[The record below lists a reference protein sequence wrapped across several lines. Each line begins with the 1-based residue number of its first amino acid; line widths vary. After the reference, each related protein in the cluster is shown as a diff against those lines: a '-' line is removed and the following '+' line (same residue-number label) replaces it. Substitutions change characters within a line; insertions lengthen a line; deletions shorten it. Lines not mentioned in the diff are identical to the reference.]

1 MAIST
6 ASTWAGAAD
15 PQLSNADLLP
25 VPIEKRTWTWW
36 TYSALWM
43 GMIHN
48 VFGFTLVGG
57 LMVTGLSAI
66 QALIVVTVG
75 NIVQLV
81 VLALNGRVGSRYGI
95 PFPVWARAAYGV
107 YGANV
112 PALLRG
118 AAAIGW
124 FGVQLYLG
132 STAVNALL
140 TTAVGPWK
148 GLGATILFGLGLNLW
163 ISMVLF
169 WSINFFLIN
178 HGMETIRRFENWAGP
193 MVIVLMV
200 ALTIWSLTAAHGIGP
215 IFTSPSKYS
224 TGDFVSKAL
233 FPAVALFISAAWAT
247 MCLNIPDLTR
257 FARSN
262 REATLGTFI
271 GLPVATFLFYGMAA
285 IIVSGTQVVFGK
297 ALWNPS
303 DILLAI
309 GNPLLTIFGAILI
322 AVATLSVNIPANL
335 VSPAYDLTNLLPRF
349 FTFRRAAAVG
359 IVISFLYMP
368 WRLMQN
374 AATLFSVLGNIGA
387 VLGPA
392 TGVIMADYFI
402 VRRRLLDVPDL
413 YKVHGRYHSF
423 HGFNLVGLGSLIL
436 GAAIVLFGEFNK
448 SVSWLYDDGW
458 FVGIISGAV
467 IYLVLVYAIRA
478 VRAGLPEFEP
488 TGSAG
493 EEASAAV
500 LGAAKA

>member
-1 MAIST
+1 MAVGT
-6 ASTWAGAAD
+6 ASERAIEGD
-15 PQLSNADLLP
+15 PQLSNPDLLP
-25 VPIEKRTWTWW
+25 VPLAKRNWTWW

-48 VFGFTLVGG
+48 VFGFTLIGGMMVGG
-57 LMVTGLSAI
+57 LSAV

-75 NIVQLV
+75 NLVQLA

-107 YGANV
+107 YGSNV

-140 TTAVGPWK
+140 TTAIGPWK
-148 GLGATILFGLGLNLW
+148 GLGGTVLFGLGLNLW
-163 ISMVLF
+163 ISMILF

-193 MVIVLMV
+193 MVMLLMV
-200 ALTIWSLTAAHGIGP
+200 ILVIWAVTTAHGIGP
-215 IFTSPSKYS
+215 IFSSPSKYGA
-224 TGDFVSKAL
+224 GDFVAKAL
-233 FPAVALFISAAWAT
+233 FPGVALFISAAWAT

-285 IIVSGTQVVFGK
+285 VVVSGTQVVFGK

-309 GNPLLTIFGAILI
+309 GNPVLTIFGALLI

-335 VSPAYDLTNLLPRF
+335 VSPAYD
-349 FTFRRAAAVG
+349 
-359 IVISFLYMP
+359 
-368 WRLMQN
+368 
-374 AATLFSVLGNIGA
+374 
-387 VLGPA
+387 
-392 TGVIMADYFI
+392 
-402 VRRRLLDVPDL
+402 
-413 YKVHGRYHSF
+413 
-423 HGFNLVGLGSLIL
+423 
-436 GAAIVLFGEFNK
+436 
-448 SVSWLYDDGW
+448 
-458 FVGIISGAV
+458 
-467 IYLVLVYAIRA
+467 
-478 VRAGLPEFEP
+478 
-488 TGSAG
+488 
-493 EEASAAV
+493 
-500 LGAAKA
+500 